1 MNTLET
7 FIEMVTLYEGL
18 EKPFYTK
25 RLKFWID
32 QKVYVQKILDKDWE
46 PTPMQLQIV
55 QSNIESLSKVVKSL
69 A

>member
-1 MNTLET
+1 MNTLVT
-7 FIEMVTLYEGL
+7 FIEMVNLYEGL

-32 QKVYVQKILDKDWE
+32 QKVYVQKILEKDWE

-55 QSNIESLSKVVKSL
+55 QGNIENLSRVVKSL
-69 A
+69 E